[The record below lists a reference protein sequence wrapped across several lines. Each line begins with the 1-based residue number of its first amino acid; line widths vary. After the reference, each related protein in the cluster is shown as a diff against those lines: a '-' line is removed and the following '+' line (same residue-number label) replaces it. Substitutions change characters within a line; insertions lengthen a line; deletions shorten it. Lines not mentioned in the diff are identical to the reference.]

1 MAIFHF
7 PAPAGQHKKESEK
20 NRPALQHRSY
30 VRSALGA
37 GTILLLSFLL
47 TIHLVPNR
55 VYLQVGDI
63 SDQDIKAHRTVHTY
77 VDAVGTQKKRQEAMA
92 SVGRQYRDVPNAEA
106 EAVDMSVNVLATL
119 QRAREDISLGTLAD
133 KKRFVRQNLRL
144 QLSEDGLSSLLTCD
158 SRTFG
163 QIKSYSKQLI
173 MRLMS
178 REIRDDGDEV
188 ETARGEFARRML
200 NYLGNPKY
208 SAAADEIGNAYITSN
223 RVYDP
228 SLTDK
233 MRQHKAAAVS
243 TQHGQIIQGE
253 TIISRG
259 ERVTPEHIAKFAALD
274 LQNPQVDYVSILC
287 ITLLIACVATFVIIY
302 ISRFHPAIYSSD
314 KLLML
319 LSLIIITNV
328 LGLKLGGMMLGLKL
342 SGLQFGYFAMSW
354 IATAGMLT
362 AVLLD
367 PQLALVVVSL
377 LSCTAGFALDHE
389 LRWSL
394 SAFISSLVAIYAVSD
409 IRHRS
414 DLVRAGAAVCAANMS
429 MVWLIGRISGDESGE
444 LLTGTTW
451 AIAGGLASI
460 TLFALGTAL
469 LEKPFGITTHNRL
482 IELSDTN
489 NPILKRLL
497 MEAPGTYSH
506 SIFVGNVASMAADVI
521 GADALLVRVASYYH
535 DLGKIRRPHFFVEN
549 QYVENAHDG
558 LNPSLSAL
566 VIRSHIKDGLD
577 IAKEYKLP
585 PLICRLMSEHHGT
598 SLVRYFYSQAVV
610 AANGSTALEQQFRYD
625 GRKPQSRESALLML
639 ADSVEAASRTLSKPT
654 PGQIEDLVD
663 KIISD
668 KLSDGQ
674 LDESELTFKDIS
686 RIRDSFI
693 RTLTSMM
700 HARIEYP
707 ELPTEAKR
715 TFGNGSAGKE
725 QSAGDPGHEGVDGSR
740 QEVAAR

>member
-1 MAIFHF
+1 
-7 PAPAGQHKKESEK
+7 
-20 NRPALQHRSY
+20 
-30 VRSALGA
+30 
-37 GTILLLSFLL
+37 
-47 TIHLVPNR
+47 
-55 VYLQVGDI
+55 
-63 SDQDIKAHRTVHTY
+63 
-77 VDAVGTQKKRQEAMA
+77 
-92 SVGRQYRDVPNAEA
+92 
-106 EAVDMSVNVLATL
+106 
-119 QRAREDISLGTLAD
+119 
-133 KKRFVRQNLRL
+133 
-144 QLSEDGLSSLLTCD
+144 
-158 SRTFG
+158 
-163 QIKSYSKQLI
+163 
-173 MRLMS
+173 
-178 REIRDDGDEV
+178 
-188 ETARGEFARRML
+188 ML
-200 NYLGNPKY
+200 NYLGNSKY
-208 SAAADEIGNAYITSN
+208 AAAADEVGNSYITSN
-223 RVYDP
+223 RVYD
-228 SLTDK
+228 SALTDSLRK
-233 MRQHKAAAVS
+233 RKSSAVPP
-243 TQHGQIIQGE
+243 QYGQIMQGE
-253 TIISRG
+253 TVIMKG
-259 ERVTPEHIAKFAALD
+259 ERVTPEHITKFAALD
-274 LQNPQVDYVSILC
+274 LQNPKIDYGTILC
-287 ITLLIACVATFVIIY
+287 ITMLVGCVAMFIIVY
-302 ISRFHPAIYSSD
+302 IARYHPAIYASD

-319 LSLIIITNV
+319 LSLIIVTNV
-328 LGLKLGGMMLGLKL
+328 FGLKLGGMMLGLKL

-354 IATAGMLT
+354 IATTGMLT

-377 LSCTAGFALDHE
+377 LSCTAGLALDHE
-389 LRWSL
+389 LRWAL

-414 DLVRAGAAVCAANMS
+414 DLVRAGAAVCAANMCV
-429 MVWLIGRISGDESGE
+429 VWLIGRISGDELSE
-444 LLTGTTW
+444 LLLGATW
-451 AIAGGLASI
+451 AVVGGLASI
-460 TLFALGTAL
+460 MLFALGTAL

-585 PLICRLMSEHHGT
+585 PLICQLLSEHHGT
-598 SLVRYFYSQAVV
+598 SLVRYFYSQAVT

-625 GRKPQSRESALLML
+625 GKKPQSRESALLML

-686 RIRDSFI
+686 RIRESFI

-707 ELPTEAKR
+707 ELPTEVKR

-725 QSAGDPGHEGVDGSR
+725 QPSGDAGPDGVDGNR